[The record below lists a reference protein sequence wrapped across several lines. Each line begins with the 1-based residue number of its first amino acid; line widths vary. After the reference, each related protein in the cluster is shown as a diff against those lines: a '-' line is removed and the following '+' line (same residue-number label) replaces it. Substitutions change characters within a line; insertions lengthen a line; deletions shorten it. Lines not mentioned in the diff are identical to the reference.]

1 MGRRRFLPSLRGGA
15 QLETKGWGTWTAP
28 PTYFTPSSDGMR
40 RAWPVERA
48 VSEGYERTVWVYK
61 SIHAIASHQARL
73 DFILRDGDDLVDDHP
88 LLDLLNDGKANPL
101 ESGRQFRSRLSAQI
115 LLSPAG
121 AFVEVTT
128 SNRGTPVRMDLL
140 PPGRTRPVPGRGAD
154 LLSHFE
160 TVAPD
165 GRRIPI
171 DPERVRWFRDPH
183 PTDPWRG
190 MTPLEA
196 AGLSV
201 DLDFLSRLYNV
212 VFIRNDGRPATVV
225 GVEGD
230 VVPGELDRIEARF
243 GRGPMEAG
251 KVSVLNGKI
260 TVNDLGATPRDMAY
274 GEAAARSKEEV
285 LAAFGVGETVLGNAS
300 NRTFDNADAELYQF
314 WTITMSSHIGIVTSG
329 FDPDSDDGMVG
340 DLDTSKVEVLR
351 RVAAARRAEAREEFS
366 AGLIS
371 PDEYRRIAEHD
382 EVDLPHTRALYIA
395 QGKTPIPTREEDAE
409 ALGLAGPAEEAPPGE
424 EMPPDGEVPDDETLV
439 DGQQSPAQPGE
450 PQQADGPADP
460 GRPEPTAALDR
471 LQAMLDAGE
480 TKALAA
486 LVEAALPAE
495 TVPPDSATAT
505 AVEASPPDPRDV
517 LEQELTATMERLM
530 RRLVA
535 RTAARVAGTKAR
547 KGTRHWE
554 PEYAVDTRVGD
565 ALIDVARVVDP
576 TQWQDE
582 AAAALAP
589 LIAAG
594 ALAAGAALAGSIGAI
609 PGPTTAL
616 ATNQMAAAATA
627 WLSSRIAQAAT
638 KLAIIIAAR
647 DQGGA
652 DMADITLA
660 VHNELAWLEA
670 WGHQSAQALAGHV
683 VHAVES
689 AVAADLAGPDG
700 IATATWRVGEHDP
713 GHPGH
718 REVHGQVQP
727 AGGVF
732 RSGRS
737 MLRWPADLDGP
748 RDEAF
753 GCGCRLQWMVI
764 PGRT

>member
-1 MGRRRFLPSLRGGA
+1 MARRRFLPGLRG
-15 QLETKGWGTWTAP
+15 LETKGWGTWAAP
-28 PTYFTPSSDGMR
+28 SPTYFAPTSDAMQ

-48 VSEGYERTVWVYK
+48 VAEGYERTVWVYK
-61 SIHAIASHQARL
+61 SVHAIATHQARL

-88 LLDLLNDGKANPL
+88 LLDLLNDGRANPL

-121 AFVEVTT
+121 AFVEVTE
-128 SNRGTPVRMDLL
+128 SRRGTPVRLDLL

-165 GRRIPI
+165 GRRIGI

-183 PTDPWRG
+183 PLDPFRG

-225 GVEGD
+225 GVEGEAA
-230 VVPGELDRIEARF
+230 PGELDRIEARF

-251 KVSVLNGKI
+251 KVSVLSGKI
-260 TVNDLGATPRDMAY
+260 SVADLGKTPRDMAY
-274 GEAAARSKEEV
+274 GEAAGRAKEEV

-300 NRTFDNADAELYQF
+300 GRTFDNADAELYQF
-314 WTITMSSHIGIVTSG
+314 WTITMDGHIGIVTSG
-329 FDPDSDDGMVG
+329 FDSDTDDGIVC

-351 RVAAARRAEAREEFS
+351 RVAAARRQEAREEFN

-371 PDEYRRIAEHD
+371 PDEYRKIAEHD

-424 EMPPDGEVPDDETLV
+424 ELPPGEQAPPGEEMPV
-439 DGQQSPAQPGE
+439 DGQQPPTSPGQPG
-450 PQQADGPADP
+450 G
-460 GRPEPTAALDR
+460 PEPTAAIDR
-471 LQAMLDAGE
+471 LQAMLDSGE

-486 LVEAALPAE
+486 LVEPPTLASE
-495 TVPPDSATAT
+495 TVSPKSTT
-505 AVEASPPDPRDV
+505 VVVEPAPVDPRDL
-517 LEQELTATMERLM
+517 LEQELVETMERLM

-554 PEYAVDTRVGD
+554 PEYEVDTRVGD
-565 ALIDVARVVDP
+565 APIDVARVVDP
-576 TQWQDE
+576 AHWQDE

-589 LIAAG
+589 VFAAG
-594 ALAAGAALAGSIGAI
+594 ALAAGAALAGSVGAI
-609 PGPTTAL
+609 VGE
-616 ATNQMAAAATA
+616 MAAITANQVAAAGTA
-627 WLSSRIAQAAT
+627 WLASRVAQAAT
-638 KLAIIIAAR
+638 DLSGIIAAR
-647 DQGGA
+647 DRGGA
-652 DMADITLA
+652 DMADITLRIHA
-660 VHNELAWLEA
+660 DLPSLEA
-670 WGHQSAQALAGHV
+670 WGRRLACQVAGNV
-683 VHAVES
+683 AHAAES
-689 AVAADLAGPDG
+689 AVAAELAGTDG
-700 IATATWRVGEHDP
+700 LATATWRVDSEETGRLA
-713 GHPGH
+713 H
-718 REVHGQVQP
+718 REAHGQVQP
-727 AGGVF
+727 AGGAF
-732 RSGRS
+732 RVGRAMLAWPCDVDGPLEQVSGCRCR
-737 MLRWPADLDGP
+737 LRW
-748 RDEAF
+748 
-753 GCGCRLQWMVI
+753 MVV
-764 PGRT
+764 PGS